1 MRKLEEELAASRAD
15 IDHLEDEQVRQ
26 RNRQSE
32 SDRAHA
38 AALAQREAERDAAV
52 AAARQERDA
61 AVAAARQE
69 RDAAVAAARQ
79 ERDAAVAAAAQTQ
92 AELNDIRKKVSD
104 FKAAGAEAMKTIV
117 QGWTPPATSVW
128 CITNDPVPSIQ
139 CTTFRQSSIAVAS
152 KLWRRSRAPK
162 KRM

>member
-1 MRKLEEELAASRAD
+1 MPTNPTWKKRPAD
-15 IDHLEDEQVRQ
+15 IDRLEDEQVRQ

-38 AALAQREAERDAAV
+38 AALAQREA
-52 AAARQERDA
+52 ERDA